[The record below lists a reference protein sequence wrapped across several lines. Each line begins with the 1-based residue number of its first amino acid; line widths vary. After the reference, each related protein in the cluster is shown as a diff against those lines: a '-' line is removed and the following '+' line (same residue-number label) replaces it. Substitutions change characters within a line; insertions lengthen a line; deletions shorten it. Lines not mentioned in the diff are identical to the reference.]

1 MDRKQFLL
9 IMVVPL
15 IVIVGFMGVKLY
27 TVYAGEE
34 ILLKVAPV
42 DPRDMFRGDYIAL
55 SYDISRINLATV
67 PYDSTFS
74 SGETIYAVL
83 SRKEKYWTID
93 SVSHAKSSLGE
104 NQVFMKGRVIAVSGQ
119 SVRVEW
125 GIESYFVPEGEGLTI
140 ERMRDAELSV
150 IVVVDNTG
158 SSVLKQLLIND
169 EPV

>member
-9 IMVVPL
+9 IMVVPG
-15 IVIVGFMGVKLY
+15 IVILGFVGVKLY

-55 SYDISRINLATV
+55 TYEISQISLATV
-67 PYDSTFS
+67 PSDSAFS
-74 SGETIYAVL
+74 SGEIIYAVL
-83 SRKEKYWTID
+83 SKKEKYWTVD
-93 SVSHAKSSLGE
+93 FVSHTRPSLGE
-104 NQVFMKGRVIAVSGQ
+104 NQVFMKGRVRAVHGQ
-119 SVRVEW
+119 YVRVEW
-125 GIESYFVPEGEGLTI
+125 GIESYFVAEGEGPTI
-140 ERMRDAELSV
+140 ERMRNAELSV